1 MTDPKDA
8 SHANTLTDSAAAQT
22 ATMPQGSP
30 PLPPRHDAIASTLTQ
45 GQRFGPYR
53 ILRLLGK
60 GGMGEVYEAEHL
72 ESSRRIALKILN
84 QALASP
90 ADRER
95 FFREGRLAASISHP
109 NCVYIFGSEEI
120 QGLPVITME
129 LLPGGTLKDL
139 VKDHGPMEPAKAV
152 DAILQIVEGLETAAD
167 AGVLHR
173 DIKPS
178 NCFLD
183 RDGSVKV
190 GDFGLSISTLARD
203 EMHLTMTG
211 SFLGTPAFAA
221 PEQVRCTELDVRSD
235 IYSVGATLYYL
246 LTGQAPF
253 EGEKLGVLLAA
264 VLEKPPQ
271 PLRRFRSEIPEGL
284 EKTVLRCLEKD
295 PARRYPDYASLRSEL
310 LPYTSAAPS
319 PATLG
324 LRFAAGLFDTV
335 ILAVPWLVLS
345 IRQPGVLE
353 NAISTLMSL
362 VYFALLEGLRGASM
376 GKALL
381 GLRVVGPDRGLP
393 GIRRAFLRAAVFTLV
408 PALPVLLPISGPYN
422 IGYSIKVLFIGFALT
437 ICLFASV
444 RRRNGFAGLHDLAS
458 GTRVV
463 LRAAL
468 QAHRAAQA
476 RAETVPAVGS
486 GEKMGPYSVLKSLWE
501 SGEERLLLGF
511 DEQLQRRVWL
521 HMRSLGSPPIP
532 PPRRDLARPGR
543 LRWITGKC
551 TASECW
557 DAFEAPDGKPLAAVL
572 ATRHSWATVRPWL
585 ADLAEELS
593 AAESDGTQP
602 AMLAADRVWIAGN
615 GHARLLDF
623 PAPLNGVSS
632 ESTSVLP
639 SGTPDVGHVQGFLH
653 QLATRAITGPPPLY
667 AGSLIADLERAVFP
681 SLSAVAGRIGES
693 RGKSVAVTWQRRL
706 LLAVMVAL
714 FPAWYMVSQP
724 LRDLHNYSWVRS
736 HPDLEFLRL
745 CLSPLLERG
754 TRQIRDVPLNISR
767 GNKPNQIPRTL
778 ENLKQQLEVYLSG
791 RHRQELINGS
801 FAEKP
806 GLSFNPDLLRSAAKA
821 VLERHPTCT
830 EEEVAAAEN
839 ALTDFLS
846 KARQRATSTAPLEWW
861 IFLSHIAALI
871 QAIVIVSIS
880 ALISRGGF
888 LLRALGI
895 AVVDGNGQE
904 VSRSR
909 GLWRTFMALI
919 VLPTMALLAVYIM
932 VNIIMAIVNLF
943 IAPSPALSMMRW
955 WMLFALPLVL
965 YALGILWAV
974 LHPERGLQDRLAGT
988 YLVPR

>member
-72 ESSRRIALKILN
+72 ETSRRIALKILN

-109 NCVYIFGSEEI
+109 HCVYIYGTEEI
-120 QGLPVITME
+120 QGLPVISME
-129 LLPGGTLKDL
+129 LLPGGTLKEL
-139 VKDHGPMEPAKAV
+139 IKDQGPMKPAKAV
-152 DAILQIVEGLETAAD
+152 DAILQIVDGLETAAD

-271 PLRRFRSEIPEGL
+271 PLRHVRPEIPNGL
-284 EKTVLRCLEKD
+284 EKAVLRCLEKD

-324 LRFAAGLFDTV
+324 LRFAAGLFDTL

-362 VYFALLEGLRGASM
+362 VYFALLDGLRGATV

-408 PALPVLLPISGPYN
+408 PALPVLLPRSGPYN
-422 IGYSIKVLFIGFALT
+422 IGYSIKVFFIGFALT

-444 RRRNGFAGLHDLAS
+444 RRRNSFAGLHDLAS

-521 HMRSLGSPPIP
+521 HVRSLGSPPTP

-543 LRWITGKC
+543 LRWITGNC
-551 TASECW
+551 NTSECW
-557 DAFEAPDGKPLAAVL
+557 DAFEAPDGEPLASVL
-572 ATRHSWATVRPWL
+572 TMRHSWATVRPWL

-593 AAESDGTQP
+593 AAEGDGTQP
-602 AMLAADRVWIAGN
+602 ALFAADRVWIAGN
-615 GHARLLDF
+615 GRARLLDF

-632 ESTSVLP
+632 ETTTAFP

-653 QLATRAITGPPPLY
+653 QLATRAIAGPPPLY
-667 AGSLIADLERAVFP
+667 VVSLIADLERAVFP
-681 SLSAVAGRIGES
+681 SLSAVAGRILELQ
-693 RGKSVAVTWQRRL
+693 GKLTAVTWQRRL
-706 LLAVMVAL
+706 LLAATVA
-714 FPAWYMVSQP
+714 FIPAWIMVSSP
-724 LRDLHNYSWVRS
+724 LRYLHEYSWVRS
-736 HPDLEFLRL
+736 HPDLMFVRL
-745 CLSPLLERG
+745 CLKPLLERSRYEIG
-754 TRQIRDVPLNISR
+754 DVRLNISR

-778 ENLKQQLEVYLSG
+778 ENLKQQLEVYLAG
-791 RHRQELINGS
+791 RYRQELANGS

-806 GLSFNPDLLRSAAKA
+806 GSLLDPNLLRSAAKS
-821 VLERHPTCT
+821 VLERHPMCT
-830 EEEVAAAEN
+830 EEEVAAAESV
-839 ALTDFLS
+839 LTDFLA
-846 KARQRATSTAPLEWW
+846 KARQRATSAAPHEEQILY
-861 IFLSHIAALI
+861 SHFSVLV
-871 QAIVIVSIS
+871 IVILVCCIS

-888 LLRALGI
+888 LLRALGM

-904 VSRSR
+904 VSRSS
-909 GLWRTFMALI
+909 GLWRTFMALG
-919 VLPTMALLAVYIM
+919 VLPAMALTAVYIM
-932 VNIIMAIVNLF
+932 VSIIIAVVHLF
-943 IAPSPALSMMRW
+943 ITPSPALSMLRW
-955 WMLFALPLVL
+955 WMLFALPLVF